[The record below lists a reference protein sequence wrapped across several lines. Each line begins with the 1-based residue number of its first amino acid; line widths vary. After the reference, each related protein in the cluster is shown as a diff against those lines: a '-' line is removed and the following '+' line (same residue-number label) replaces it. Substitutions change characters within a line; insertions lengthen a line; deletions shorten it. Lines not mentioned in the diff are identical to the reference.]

1 MGGGSIN
8 TPRRGLV
15 SLPGGYAGEEKSL
28 SQRIAEM
35 FGSINVGTS
44 GGVIP
49 NTKKFTKSA
58 SISDGSTTG
67 GQLLDKNV
75 EKVIPGVY
83 EPTSKEDSDAYTDF
97 RINKPDIL
105 SETEIQEKV
114 DLGKSDVSNQPWW
127 MLGFPGG
134 MIDGLGAGEYM
145 KNKAYDCLLYT
156 SPSPRDRQKSR
167 MPSSA

>member
-1 MGGGSIN
+1 M
-8 TPRRGLV
+8 L
-15 SLPGGYAGEEKSL
+15 KSTL
-28 SQRIAEM
+28 L
-35 FGSINVGTS
+35 
-44 GGVIP
+44 

-145 KNKAYDCLLYT
+145 KNKAYDESEAGKKEYKDELTNRLD
-156 SPSPRDRQKSR
+156 PSMSLMQGINAKVRKNPK
-167 MPSSA
+167 PTI